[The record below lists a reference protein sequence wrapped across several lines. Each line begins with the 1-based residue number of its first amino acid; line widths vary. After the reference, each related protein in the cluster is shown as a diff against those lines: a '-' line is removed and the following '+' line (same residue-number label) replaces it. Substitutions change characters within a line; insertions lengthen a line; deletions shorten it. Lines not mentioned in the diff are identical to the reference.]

1 MSGYKTFASGKSKA
15 SSFMSP
21 NEKPKN
27 LKDTLSR
34 LWGLF
39 GREKRF
45 FILIFL

>member
-1 MSGYKTFASGKSKA
+1 MSGDKTFTSGKSKA
-15 SSFMSP
+15 SRFMSN

-27 LKDTLSR
+27 LKNTLSR

-45 FILIFL
+45 LY